1 VVQSNDLEFAA
12 QKIVFYKVV
21 SRECAR
27 YLRYCSYIKRLLT
40 RSCGWRSVAG
50 VFGIVPV
57 SVTVAGVRLV
67 YLPNGSWI
75 V

>member
-1 VVQSNDLEFAA
+1 
-12 QKIVFYKVV
+12 
-21 SRECAR
+21 
-27 YLRYCSYIKRLLT
+27 LRYYSYIKRLLT